1 MLYSKICQYNTPR
14 GGEVTSHI
22 RTDPPSFK
30 VSLGRVEFEHK
41 KFQRQLRS
49 HIDFSVV

>member
-1 MLYSKICQYNTPR
+1 MLVAAGGGG

-41 KFQRQLRS
+41 KFETIMKP
-49 HIDFSVV
+49 H